1 MLKYC
6 INKRQPMTC
15 INLVQ
20 VHIQPSYI
28 LKAGRYC
35 KNNTGILYNSNI
47 TVYQYLRPGRLCWE
61 LNLLSILWN
70 PSFSTEYSGI
80 TSLAR
85 QNLTASVSSFHFL
98 PLHSYFLALSNAQE
112 MVVCPRLT
120 DLKLDPH
127 FFNSC
132 FFTTSACFNG

>member
-6 INKRQPMTC
+6 INKRQPTTC
-15 INLVQ
+15 INPIQ
-20 VHIQPSYI
+20 VHKHRI
-28 LKAGRYC
+28 LTVNMLKVGRYC

-47 TVYQYLRPGRLCWE
+47 TVYQYLRPGRSCWE

-80 TSLAR
+80 MSLAR

-98 PLHSYFLALSNAQE
+98 PLRSYFLALSNAQE

-120 DLKLDPH
+120 DLKLDPR
-127 FFNSC
+127 
-132 FFTTSACFNG
+132 FFTTYTCFNG